1 MKLSTDEIARFVHQ
15 TEPRKIPPAIAQA
28 AINGYR
34 LYLTY
39 IAAISF
45 AMCSAVIFFCQIQ
58 LLPIQLLPVKS
69 ACNVIAVLPCIVITY
84 AIIWFYFRN
93 RRQIWLLLI
102 RGRFTHGNIAEVHPS
117 RLTANKMEAAHV
129 VVVFIDKYGRK
140 RSANCDVFGSV
151 DKKRCMLWNSD
162 QTEIGLL
169 YLNNVDKILITDLL
183 FKG

>member
-1 MKLSTDEIARFVHQ
+1 MKLRTSDIARFVRQ
-15 TEPRKIPPAIAQA
+15 TPPREIPPAIALA

-34 LYLTY
+34 LYLAY
-39 IAAISF
+39 IAAISY
-45 AMCSAVIFFCQIQ
+45 AMCSAALFFCQIQ
-58 LLPIQLLPVKS
+58 LLPAKS
-69 ACNVIAVLPCIVITY
+69 ACNVIAVLPCVVITC

-93 RRQIWLLLI
+93 RGQLWLLLI
-102 RGRFTHGNIAEVHPS
+102 KGQFTHGNIAEVHPS
-117 RLTANKMEAAHV
+117 RLIVDKPIVSHV

-140 RSANCDVFGSV
+140 RSANCDVFGSS
-151 DKKRCMLWNSD
+151 DKKRCMLWDSD